1 MRCAIPLCVMYLP
14 GLTSAFCQNLAQWS
28 LKQKEMKRDR
38 LEDTAIWDEEPE
50 EKGRV
55 LYFQNMA

>member
-1 MRCAIPLCVMYLP
+1 MYLP

>member
-1 MRCAIPLCVMYLP
+1 
-14 GLTSAFCQNLAQWS
+14 
-28 LKQKEMKRDR
+28 MKRDR

-50 EKGRV
+50 ENGCA